1 MTKQI
6 QFRRGSSAE
15 HQAFT
20 GASGEITVDTNLD
33 VAVVHDGST
42 PGGQY
47 LIGETSPQGLTNKRW
62 VGIGTTTTGSLQFVA
77 IGDAN
82 IDGNLQLRSLDI
94 NFRDPVTLSGIRSD
108 TSNNIITGINTSDI
122 RVGYVVTS
130 NVVSSGTT
138 VISVGTNFIQLSDY
152 TPETQ
157 IQKIGTLNNTDG
169 NVLGID
175 TSNIAVG
182 YAISN
187 YSILLS
193 GALVTEVGVG
203 SITVS
208 ETVIGPQGSTEPF
221 YFSNLSISTS
231 LTFNDPLTGILNVG
245 IITAGYVTLED
256 LTVNGPA
263 YITGISTFSDRVI
276 FDSTNSIQIPYGTTA
291 ERDVVGVAVTGQIRF
306 NTDNSSFEGYGSGG
320 EWGSLGG
327 VKDVDG
333 DTYIIPESS
342 PGSDEDTLYIYAGGA
357 VAGTISSTIGTIL
370 NVDLQVS
377 GITTISGF
385 LDVQEYA
392 NIGQNISVGTTVQT
406 DDIVA
411 TGEIYVG
418 ADIFTYG
425 INAEIGITTYLNST
439 DFEATRESVGLSTIV
454 DAFITNS
461 YSENGYINVGI
472 VTTISGTDL
481 NYTTADIDTAYVTTG
496 VVTTISGSD
505 LTYATSRSGNSYIN
519 VGFVTT
525 LYVNTGVVTTISGT
539 DLTYTNA
546 TINNVYADVGIVTTI
561 SGTNVSYSGIGTIE
575 TLDTTTGTIDYLS
588 NTNLNTSG
596 IGTIATLDT
605 TTGTIDYL
613 SGTDLTYATSRSGNS
628 YINVGFVTTLYVN
641 TGVVTTISGTDL
653 TYTTA
658 DIDTAYVTTGVVT
671 SISGTDLNYSGVG
684 TITNLEVTTGTV
696 TNLTST
702 DSTITTA
709 DIDTAYVTTGVVTT
723 ISGSDLTYT
732 TADIDTAYVTTG
744 VVTTISGTDLTY
756 TTADIDTAYVTTGVV
771 TTISGTDL
779 NYSGIS
785 TLNKVGV
792 TTLTFDAYNN
802 TLSQDSSVTIKT
814 STSGISSHYTLTLPA
829 TVGTAGQVLGIL
841 PGGNGELGFTTAGLY
856 ESRYYVSALN
866 GNDSYDGKTLPV
878 KTIKKAA
885 QLASFSSFV
894 IPGQRY
900 LDAGNLL
907 ESNKEFIKEE
917 VVAYLEFNY
926 ENITTDLP
934 DYDATICKRDVG
946 YLVDALVYD
955 IRFGGNSK
963 SIEAGNAYWDGATSY
978 VAGEEEQAIF
988 AYEYLKFIG
997 QYVINNQTPPTIYQ
1011 TSVSQSFDF
1020 TITQD
1025 PNNTNDFDFHVSK
1038 DARNLILANKLEIV
1052 DKSLAAIAIDHPDFY
1067 FPGDTQ
1073 SNERSRF
1080 YDSYRLIQ
1088 QNKQEIIDYAW
1099 ADTVATYPGVSST
1112 EDKCKRDLGY
1122 FIDAVSTDVFTGG
1135 NNYTRSFLG
1144 FYFDGGAPLGN
1155 GLVGEEIESNHAFTE
1170 AAVGMSSALTNQLT
1184 IQDLTITS
1192 DPITGSNTDPLSCA
1206 NVRSTVSTLT
1216 GIVTTAVAAGSTAGI
1231 GTTSNYGYFLIT
1243 PDLNVSDSVGIG
1255 STNIFGGRKCARDL
1269 NYIVDALAQDVSFD
1283 TNQHILYATKK
1294 YFDGAGTLIS
1304 NGVAGET
1311 SESITAF
1318 NATRDLA
1325 KKAITNQL
1333 NNRDLTVIADS
1344 VTGFNTDPY
1353 SCSSTQTQIGNL
1365 VGILTTALDTASL
1378 VGIASTS
1385 IGQTDCADVRSALVN
1400 YVGIITTIVGLGTT
1414 AAPATVLP
1422 ETQSKPIAIFV
1433 EAGEYV
1439 EDNPIILYDDIA
1451 VLGDNL
1457 RNTIIRP
1464 QNANKDLFRLRNGVY
1479 LTGFAM
1485 KDAIDAAGV
1494 PQYTFNYAV
1503 AFDDPA
1509 DTTTSRIGYATKSDP
1524 PVIFRSPYIQNCS
1537 ILSFLGGNGILVDG
1551 SKVQSPNV
1559 ALVPQESERPVV
1571 GDQPQQGKSMVAA
1584 AFTMVS
1590 FGGIGWRTINDG
1602 YAQVVSC
1609 FQIFCKYGSL
1619 TQSGGYLSIT
1629 NSATNFG
1636 LYALRSTGFSKN
1648 SFAFD
1653 RGRIAATGTSGG
1665 SQTLKVVGLGRSEQ
1679 DLYVCRFIN
1688 NSGNDQ
1694 TALFKPVPVT
1704 QTFTGTA
1711 STVGGSVG
1719 IASDKLFITGHPFL
1733 NGDSVVYYG
1742 DVQDVPE
1749 RVIGG
1754 LIHENQYYVV
1764 YIDAN
1769 TIQLTEDSS
1778 LTQIVDLTGASTGIH
1793 TFIKNTQ
1800 EFFASEIVDRHN
1812 SYQKITIPGTQ
1823 TLEFVSGRQV
1833 QQTVTTGTAVGY
1845 AYTWDSSSRELIV
1858 SVELSNDERINFAV
1872 TDGVTN
1878 LLIEDHTGTP
1888 IGTSIG
1894 AVTGLTTYWSVN
1906 AKIASTLAG
1915 GTIITPS
1922 NLPEDY
1928 KLHFHRPS
1936 VINSS
1941 SHTWEYSGSGT
1952 DYNALPE
1959 NGGRTDPATEQVSEG
1974 GGRVYSSGTN
1984 ELGDFKIGDFITAY
1998 NRTGNIIFNNT
2009 VTIGNLD
2016 SLRLSLSGGVSIEEF
2031 SIDGGMG
2038 DNETGGPQN
2047 SRVSTQLAVR
2057 TFLSNRLG
2065 NFIDKLVSTNSIPN
2079 AVVQLNSLGQ
2089 INADLIPPKSVNYYK
2104 ANYEG
2109 ARTQLVNQIPAQN
2122 ILSGEVVSEPVDS
2135 FVLLSDLLSQYIVLD
2150 NDTIY
2155 NFNNQDEIVS
2165 VNAGG
2170 GAIGVVTA
2178 PTTSGVNTDTL
2189 SFPNVGYGTT
2199 GLVRGVSLSLKDLV
2213 GGSGYTSAGI
2223 YTGVRLDISSGIGT
2237 GITGTI
2243 TVGVSG
2249 TVTNVAI
2256 TTGGFKFEVDDLLT
2270 VNDPNEIGGRSG
2282 GSNFTVKIGSVE
2294 TRLYI
2299 GLTNAQKFAGT
2310 IALPD
2315 YFADGNAVG
2324 YSTNIGIG
2332 TTVAFTPT
2340 DIDLSGSV
2348 DFANDRIVL
2357 GSGHPFADGDAVV
2370 YTVTAGTVISPL
2382 TNGVTYYTKTVG
2394 ISSVELYTTYA
2405 LVTKVDL
2412 QSSGTGTHEFVRA
2425 GFNTVTDQITFVGHP
2440 FTQGDPVRVT
2450 GSTPTGITTGNFY
2463 FVGSVTTNT
2472 FTLHETRAQ
2481 SLSSINGLLLNTQSL
2496 ENASGSVGIMTLTEQ
2511 NVEYTTT
2518 VNTSSS
2524 DVDNWSLLSSS
2535 SLDAANIVS
2544 GIFDPIRLGTG
2555 VANEQTFLA
2564 GDSSYKKV
2572 ITSVGIGTTAG
2583 FDVQGYTSVDFP
2595 PGGVGITTYYG
2606 DFVLGLNRVESTID
2620 DYSTL
2625 GISQYKLTTFAV
2637 GEDGRI
2643 TIKNSAS
2650 GGDVDAASLGGNS
2663 GAYYIDSAN
2672 HIGIIP
2678 ITRGGTGLNALPS
2691 TGAILQGNGSSYNLT
2706 TTPTFVGD
2714 VSFNAGAGAITVGT
2728 DSDIRFTN
2736 GSNWT
2741 GEHDSKI
2748 QFFNNNLYL
2757 QYTTALILRN
2767 SAGSNR
2773 VTFDSLGNVDV
2784 VGIITAS
2791 RFVSDVAQGTAPFVV
2806 ASTTQVTNLNANYL
2820 NGYASDTAN
2829 TANRVV
2835 RRDASGN
2842 FAAGTIT
2849 ATLSGTATNA
2859 NNINLSDES
2868 SDTTCFPVFATSATG
2883 NQAPKTGSNL
2893 TFNSSTG
2900 VLAATTFSGSGAS
2913 LTNIPNGALTNS
2925 TISGVALGSNLNT
2938 LTLETS
2944 GTGLSGSQTYNGS
2957 GVATFT
2963 VTSNA
2968 TSANTGSTIVAR
2980 NSSGNFSAGT
2990 ITATLSG
2997 TATNATNTTI
3007 TNDVATNAVHYPT
3020 FVSANTGDL
3029 GQKVSS
3035 TKLTYNPSTG
3045 RLTATTLAGSL
3056 LNTLTLNTS
3065 GTGLS
3070 GSTSFNNAGNVT
3082 FTVTSNATSANT
3094 GGTIVARDGSGNF
3107 SAGTITAS
3115 TYSGNLQYAL
3125 TRGTYLTGNNFDNSA
3140 NTTWAV
3146 DATSANTASKVVAR
3160 DGSGNF
3166 AGNTISA
3173 TTFSGNLQYSLTRG
3187 SYLTG
3192 NNFNNSAST
3201 TWAVDA
3207 TSANTGSKVV
3217 ARDSSGNFAAGAV
3230 TVNSLFS
3237 GTVDLTSELN
3247 FTSPAAK
3254 YIDFYTKNSGG
3265 TAYSANLRLVNHDS
3279 SSFHTA
3285 ISMIRDGSV
3294 ELYYNNSKK
3303 LETSNTGVTVSNT
3316 VTATTFT
3323 STQATGTAPFTVTST
3338 TKVDNLNADLFDGQ
3352 DSSYYLNASNFTSIP
3367 DGTLTLQT
3375 SGTGL
3380 SGSTT
3385 FSANQETNATFT
3397 VVSNATSANTGGAI
3411 VARDGSGNFSAGTIT
3426 ATTFSGSGISLTNI
3440 PNSATTATTTNTG
3453 STIVSRDSSGNF
3465 SAGTITATL
3474 SGNATSSTTATNANN
3489 INVADESTDTTCFPL
3504 FVTAATGNLPPK
3516 SGSNL
3521 TFNSSTGVL
3530 AATTFSGS
3538 GASLTNIPNGALTN
3552 STISGVALGSNLNTL
3567 TLNTSGTGLSGS
3579 ATYNGSGT
3587 ATFTVTSNA
3596 TSANTASTIVARN
3609 SSGNFSAGTI
3619 TATLSG
3625 TATQVSNTLTRGT
3638 YLTGSNFD
3646 GSSATTWAVD
3656 ATSANTASKVVARDG
3671 SGNFSAN
3678 TVTLAGELRGP
3689 ASFVID
3695 PAAVGDNTGTVVI
3708 KGNLQIDGTQTTINS
3723 TTITIDDLN
3732 LTLASGAANA
3742 AAANGAGLT
3751 IDGASA
3757 TITYSSTGDSWILN
3771 KVPYYN
3777 SNRILTTADEG
3788 SGNGLDADTLDGLQS
3803 TAFAQLSGATFTG
3816 NIAFSGSQTVDGR
3829 DLSVDGAKLDGIE
3842 SGATGDQTA
3851 SEILTLIKTVDGA
3864 SSDLD
3869 ADLLDGQQGSY
3880 YLNTSTTFG
3889 GDVSGTYNAIVVA
3902 DDSHTHDSRYYTETE
3917 SNTRYFRRDSSND
3930 VDVRLASGNGRG
3942 LRFWDSD
3949 SYKIWMS
3956 ATTDATWGGRL
3967 DSTSDYNMYFR
3978 MTGGTNRG
3986 FVFQNSTTEV
3996 FQIESTGQVRTA
4008 SNNIYANGNLV
4019 WHQGNDGSGSGLDAD
4034 TVDGYQFLS
4043 TQGISAVGNFGQWQ
4057 GHSTYTDFN
4066 ASISYWG
4073 WNYVQA
4079 NTNAPNSTSA
4089 QWYRNRVSLGS
4100 EYGLNYSSSHY
4111 WLEMAYPRTNNT
4123 TAGHMWVRT
4132 CENGSVGGWTQV
4144 GSNIIGNSSATGTV
4158 TASSDIRLKTNI
4170 ETISDALNKVL
4181 DLRGVEFDRPDLDGS
4196 PRHIGV
4202 IAQEVENVI
4211 PEVVFDG
4218 ADGYKKVAYGN
4229 LTAVLIE
4236 AVKEQ
4241 QKQIDELRNEI
4252 KKLKG
4257 E

>member
-94 NFRDPVTLSGIRSD
+94 NFRAPVTLSGIRSD

-263 YITGISTFSDRVI
+263 YITGLSTFSDRVI
-276 FDSTNSIQIPYGTTA
+276 FDSTNSIQIPSGTTE

-306 NTDNSSFEGYGSGG
+306 NTDNSSFEGYGPGG

-411 TGEIYVG
+411 TGDVYVG

-439 DFEATRESVGLSTIV
+439 DFEVTRESVGLSTIV

-472 VTTISGTDL
+472 VTTISGTSLDY
-481 NYTTADIDTAYVTTG
+481 NISNITTGNIVTG
-496 VVTTISGSD
+496 VVTTLSGTN
-505 LTYATSRSGNSYIN
+505 LNYATSRSGNSYIN

-525 LYVNTGVVTTISGT
+525 LYVNTGVVTSISGS

-561 SGTNVSYSGIGTIE
+561 SGT
-575 TLDTTTGTIDYLS
+575 
-588 NTNLNTSG
+588 
-596 IGTIATLDT
+596 
-605 TTGTIDYL
+605 
-613 SGTDLTYATSRSGNS
+613 
-628 YINVGFVTTLYVN
+628 
-641 TGVVTTISGTDL
+641 
-653 TYTTA
+653 
-658 DIDTAYVTTGVVT
+658 
-671 SISGTDLNYSGVG
+671 DLNYSGIG

-709 DIDTAYVTTGVVTT
+709 DIDTAYVN
-723 ISGSDLTYT
+723 
-732 TADIDTAYVTTG
+732 TG

-756 TTADIDTAYVTTGVV
+756 TTANIDTAYVNTGVV

-792 TTLTFDAYNN
+792 TTLTFDAYNDI
-802 TLSQDSSVTIKT
+802 LSQDSSVTIKT
-814 STSGISSHYTLTLPA
+814 STAGISSHYTLTLPA

-885 QLASFSSFV
+885 QLASFNSFV

-907 ESNKEFIKEE
+907 ESNKEFIQEE

-963 SIEAGNAYWDGATSY
+963 SIEAGNAYWDGASSY

-1184 IQDLTITS
+1184 IQDLTITA

-1304 NGVAGET
+1304 NGIAGET

-1344 VTGFNTDPY
+1344 ITGFNTDPY

-1433 EAGEYV
+1433 EAGEYL

-1509 DTTTSRIGYATKSDP
+1509 DTTTSRIGYATKNDP

-1858 SVELSNDERINFAV
+1858 SVELSNDERVNFAV

-2223 YTGVRLDISSGIGT
+2223 YTGVRLDIASGIGT

-2282 GSNFTVKIGSVE
+2282 GSNFTIKIGSVE

-2332 TTVAFTPT
+2332 TTVGFTPT
-2340 DIDLSGSV
+2340 DIDLSGSI

-2370 YTVTAGTVISPL
+2370 YTVTAGTAVSPL

-2405 LVTKVDL
+2405 LVTKLDL
-2412 QSSGTGTHEFVRA
+2412 QSSGTGTHELVRA

-2544 GIFDPIRLGTG
+2544 GIFDPVRLGTG

-2672 HIGIIP
+2672 HIGVIP

-2691 TGAILQGNGSSYNLT
+2691 SGAILQGNGSSYNLT

-2748 QFFNNNLYL
+2748 QFFNNKLYL

-2767 SAGSNR
+2767 SAGSDR

-2791 RFVSDVAQGTAPFVV
+2791 RFISDVAQGTAPFVV

-2820 NGYASDTAN
+2820 NGYASATTN

-2842 FAAGTIT
+2842 FA
-2849 ATLSGTATNA
+2849 
-2859 NNINLSDES
+2859 
-2868 SDTTCFPVFATSATG
+2868 
-2883 NQAPKTGSNL
+2883 
-2893 TFNSSTG
+2893 
-2900 VLAATTFSGSGAS
+2900 
-2913 LTNIPNGALTNS
+2913 
-2925 TISGVALGSNLNT
+2925 
-2938 LTLETS
+2938 
-2944 GTGLSGSQTYNGS
+2944 
-2957 GVATFT
+2957 
-2963 VTSNA
+2963 
-2968 TSANTGSTIVAR
+2968 
-2980 NSSGNFSAGT
+2980 AGT

-3020 FVSANTGDL
+3020 FVSANTGNL

-3056 LNTLTLNTS
+3056 LNTLTLDTS

-3070 GSTSFNNAGNVT
+3070 GSTSFNNSGNVT

-3094 GGTIVARDGSGNF
+3094 GGAIVARDGSGNF

-3173 TTFSGNLQYSLTRG
+3173 TTFSGNLQYTLTRG

-3285 ISMIRDGSV
+3285 IKMIRDGSV

-3323 STQATGTAPFTVTST
+3323 STQATGTAPFTVAST

-3352 DSSYYLNASNFTSIP
+3352 DSSYYLDASNFTSIP

-3397 VVSNATSANTGGAI
+3397 VVSNATSANTGGTI

-3864 SSDLD
+3864 SSGLD

-3902 DDSHTHDSRYYTETE
+3902 NDSHTHDSRYYTETE

-3930 VDVRLASGNGRG
+3930 VDVRLASGHGRG

-3956 ATTDATWGGRL
+3956 SATDGTWGGRL

-4019 WHQGNDGSGSGLDAD
+4019 WHQGNDGTGSGLDAD

-4043 TQGISAVGNFGQWQ
+4043 TQGISATGNFGQWF
-4057 GHSTYTDFN
+4057 GHNTYTDFN
-4066 ASISYWG
+4066 ASLSYWG

-4079 NTNAPNSTSA
+4079 NTNAPNSTSS

-4100 EYGLNYSSSHY
+4100 DYGLNYSAGHY
-4111 WLEMAYPRTNNT
+4111 WLEMAYPRYTPT

-4132 CENGSVGGWTQV
+4132 CENGTVGGWTQV

>member
-1 MTKQI
+1 M
-6 QFRRGSSAE
+6 
-15 HQAFT
+15 
-20 GASGEITVDTNLD
+20 
-33 VAVVHDGST
+33 
-42 PGGQY
+42 
-47 LIGETSPQGLTNKRW
+47 
-62 VGIGTTTTGSLQFVA
+62 
-77 IGDAN
+77 
-82 IDGNLQLRSLDI
+82 
-94 NFRDPVTLSGIRSD
+94 
-108 TSNNIITGINTSDI
+108 
-122 RVGYVVTS
+122 
-130 NVVSSGTT
+130 
-138 VISVGTNFIQLSDY
+138 
-152 TPETQ
+152 
-157 IQKIGTLNNTDG
+157 
-169 NVLGID
+169 
-175 TSNIAVG
+175 
-182 YAISN
+182 
-187 YSILLS
+187 
-193 GALVTEVGVG
+193 
-203 SITVS
+203 
-208 ETVIGPQGSTEPF
+208 
-221 YFSNLSISTS
+221 
-231 LTFNDPLTGILNVG
+231 
-245 IITAGYVTLED
+245 
-256 LTVNGPA
+256 
-263 YITGISTFSDRVI
+263 
-276 FDSTNSIQIPYGTTA
+276 
-291 ERDVVGVAVTGQIRF
+291 
-306 NTDNSSFEGYGSGG
+306 
-320 EWGSLGG
+320 
-327 VKDVDG
+327 
-333 DTYIIPESS
+333 
-342 PGSDEDTLYIYAGGA
+342 
-357 VAGTISSTIGTIL
+357 
-370 NVDLQVS
+370 
-377 GITTISGF
+377 
-385 LDVQEYA
+385 
-392 NIGQNISVGTTVQT
+392 
-406 DDIVA
+406 
-411 TGEIYVG
+411 
-418 ADIFTYG
+418 
-425 INAEIGITTYLNST
+425 
-439 DFEATRESVGLSTIV
+439 
-454 DAFITNS
+454 
-461 YSENGYINVGI
+461 
-472 VTTISGTDL
+472 
-481 NYTTADIDTAYVTTG
+481 
-496 VVTTISGSD
+496 
-505 LTYATSRSGNSYIN
+505 
-519 VGFVTT
+519 
-525 LYVNTGVVTTISGT
+525 
-539 DLTYTNA
+539 
-546 TINNVYADVGIVTTI
+546 
-561 SGTNVSYSGIGTIE
+561 
-575 TLDTTTGTIDYLS
+575 
-588 NTNLNTSG
+588 
-596 IGTIATLDT
+596 
-605 TTGTIDYL
+605 
-613 SGTDLTYATSRSGNS
+613 
-628 YINVGFVTTLYVN
+628 
-641 TGVVTTISGTDL
+641 
-653 TYTTA
+653 
-658 DIDTAYVTTGVVT
+658 
-671 SISGTDLNYSGVG
+671 
-684 TITNLEVTTGTV
+684 
-696 TNLTST
+696 
-702 DSTITTA
+702 
-709 DIDTAYVTTGVVTT
+709 
-723 ISGSDLTYT
+723 
-732 TADIDTAYVTTG
+732 
-744 VVTTISGTDLTY
+744 
-756 TTADIDTAYVTTGVV
+756 
-771 TTISGTDL
+771 
-779 NYSGIS
+779 
-785 TLNKVGV
+785 
-792 TTLTFDAYNN
+792 
-802 TLSQDSSVTIKT
+802 
-814 STSGISSHYTLTLPA
+814 
-829 TVGTAGQVLGIL
+829 
-841 PGGNGELGFTTAGLY
+841 
-856 ESRYYVSALN
+856 
-866 GNDSYDGKTLPV
+866 
-878 KTIKKAA
+878 
-885 QLASFSSFV
+885 
-894 IPGQRY
+894 
-900 LDAGNLL
+900 
-907 ESNKEFIKEE
+907 
-917 VVAYLEFNY
+917 
-926 ENITTDLP
+926 
-934 DYDATICKRDVG
+934 
-946 YLVDALVYD
+946 
-955 IRFGGNSK
+955 
-963 SIEAGNAYWDGATSY
+963 
-978 VAGEEEQAIF
+978 
-988 AYEYLKFIG
+988 
-997 QYVINNQTPPTIYQ
+997 
-1011 TSVSQSFDF
+1011 
-1020 TITQD
+1020 
-1025 PNNTNDFDFHVSK
+1025 
-1038 DARNLILANKLEIV
+1038 
-1052 DKSLAAIAIDHPDFY
+1052 
-1067 FPGDTQ
+1067 
-1073 SNERSRF
+1073 
-1080 YDSYRLIQ
+1080 
-1088 QNKQEIIDYAW
+1088 
-1099 ADTVATYPGVSST
+1099 
-1112 EDKCKRDLGY
+1112 
-1122 FIDAVSTDVFTGG
+1122 
-1135 NNYTRSFLG
+1135 
-1144 FYFDGGAPLGN
+1144 
-1155 GLVGEEIESNHAFTE
+1155 
-1170 AAVGMSSALTNQLT
+1170 
-1184 IQDLTITS
+1184 
-1192 DPITGSNTDPLSCA
+1192 
-1206 NVRSTVSTLT
+1206 
-1216 GIVTTAVAAGSTAGI
+1216 
-1231 GTTSNYGYFLIT
+1231 
-1243 PDLNVSDSVGIG
+1243 
-1255 STNIFGGRKCARDL
+1255 
-1269 NYIVDALAQDVSFD
+1269 
-1283 TNQHILYATKK
+1283 
-1294 YFDGAGTLIS
+1294 
-1304 NGVAGET
+1304 
-1311 SESITAF
+1311 
-1318 NATRDLA
+1318 
-1325 KKAITNQL
+1325 
-1333 NNRDLTVIADS
+1333 
-1344 VTGFNTDPY
+1344 
-1353 SCSSTQTQIGNL
+1353 
-1365 VGILTTALDTASL
+1365 
-1378 VGIASTS
+1378 
-1385 IGQTDCADVRSALVN
+1385 
-1400 YVGIITTIVGLGTT
+1400 
-1414 AAPATVLP
+1414 
-1422 ETQSKPIAIFV
+1422 
-1433 EAGEYV
+1433 
-1439 EDNPIILYDDIA
+1439 
-1451 VLGDNL
+1451 
-1457 RNTIIRP
+1457 
-1464 QNANKDLFRLRNGVY
+1464 
-1479 LTGFAM
+1479 
-1485 KDAIDAAGV
+1485 
-1494 PQYTFNYAV
+1494 
-1503 AFDDPA
+1503 
-1509 DTTTSRIGYATKSDP
+1509 
-1524 PVIFRSPYIQNCS
+1524 
-1537 ILSFLGGNGILVDG
+1537 
-1551 SKVQSPNV
+1551 
-1559 ALVPQESERPVV
+1559 
-1571 GDQPQQGKSMVAA
+1571 
-1584 AFTMVS
+1584 
-1590 FGGIGWRTINDG
+1590 
-1602 YAQVVSC
+1602 
-1609 FQIFCKYGSL
+1609 
-1619 TQSGGYLSIT
+1619 
-1629 NSATNFG
+1629 
-1636 LYALRSTGFSKN
+1636 
-1648 SFAFD
+1648 
-1653 RGRIAATGTSGG
+1653 
-1665 SQTLKVVGLGRSEQ
+1665 
-1679 DLYVCRFIN
+1679 
-1688 NSGNDQ
+1688 
-1694 TALFKPVPVT
+1694 
-1704 QTFTGTA
+1704 
-1711 STVGGSVG
+1711 
-1719 IASDKLFITGHPFL
+1719 
-1733 NGDSVVYYG
+1733 
-1742 DVQDVPE
+1742 
-1749 RVIGG
+1749 
-1754 LIHENQYYVV
+1754 
-1764 YIDAN
+1764 
-1769 TIQLTEDSS
+1769 
-1778 LTQIVDLTGASTGIH
+1778 
-1793 TFIKNTQ
+1793 
-1800 EFFASEIVDRHN
+1800 
-1812 SYQKITIPGTQ
+1812 
-1823 TLEFVSGRQV
+1823 
-1833 QQTVTTGTAVGY
+1833 
-1845 AYTWDSSSRELIV
+1845 
-1858 SVELSNDERINFAV
+1858 
-1872 TDGVTN
+1872 
-1878 LLIEDHTGTP
+1878 
-1888 IGTSIG
+1888 
-1894 AVTGLTTYWSVN
+1894 
-1906 AKIASTLAG
+1906 
-1915 GTIITPS
+1915 
-1922 NLPEDY
+1922 
-1928 KLHFHRPS
+1928 
-1936 VINSS
+1936 
-1941 SHTWEYSGSGT
+1941 
-1952 DYNALPE
+1952 
-1959 NGGRTDPATEQVSEG
+1959 
-1974 GGRVYSSGTN
+1974 
-1984 ELGDFKIGDFITAY
+1984 
-1998 NRTGNIIFNNT
+1998 
-2009 VTIGNLD
+2009 
-2016 SLRLSLSGGVSIEEF
+2016 
-2031 SIDGGMG
+2031 
-2038 DNETGGPQN
+2038 
-2047 SRVSTQLAVR
+2047 
-2057 TFLSNRLG
+2057 
-2065 NFIDKLVSTNSIPN
+2065 
-2079 AVVQLNSLGQ
+2079 
-2089 INADLIPPKSVNYYK
+2089 
-2104 ANYEG
+2104 
-2109 ARTQLVNQIPAQN
+2109 
-2122 ILSGEVVSEPVDS
+2122 
-2135 FVLLSDLLSQYIVLD
+2135 
-2150 NDTIY
+2150 
-2155 NFNNQDEIVS
+2155 
-2165 VNAGG
+2165 
-2170 GAIGVVTA
+2170 
-2178 PTTSGVNTDTL
+2178 
-2189 SFPNVGYGTT
+2189 
-2199 GLVRGVSLSLKDLV
+2199 
-2213 GGSGYTSAGI
+2213 
-2223 YTGVRLDISSGIGT
+2223 
-2237 GITGTI
+2237 
-2243 TVGVSG
+2243 
-2249 TVTNVAI
+2249 
-2256 TTGGFKFEVDDLLT
+2256 
-2270 VNDPNEIGGRSG
+2270 
-2282 GSNFTVKIGSVE
+2282 
-2294 TRLYI
+2294 
-2299 GLTNAQKFAGT
+2299 TNAQKFAGT

-2340 DIDLSGSV
+2340 DIDLSGDI

-2357 GSGHPFADGDAVV
+2357 GSGHPFADGDPVV
-2370 YTVTAGTVISPL
+2370 YTVTAGTVVSPL

-2405 LVTKVDL
+2405 LITKVDL
-2412 QSSGTGTHEFVRA
+2412 QSSGTGTHELVRA

-2544 GIFDPIRLGTG
+2544 GIFDPVRLGTG

-2691 TGAILQGNGSSYNLT
+2691 SGAILQGNGSSYNLT

-2767 SAGSNR
+2767 SAGSDR
-2773 VTFDSLGNVDV
+2773 VTFNSLGNVDV

-2791 RFVSDVAQGTAPFVV
+2791 RFISDVAQGTAPFVV

-2842 FAAGTIT
+2842 FA
-2849 ATLSGTATNA
+2849 
-2859 NNINLSDES
+2859 
-2868 SDTTCFPVFATSATG
+2868 
-2883 NQAPKTGSNL
+2883 
-2893 TFNSSTG
+2893 
-2900 VLAATTFSGSGAS
+2900 
-2913 LTNIPNGALTNS
+2913 
-2925 TISGVALGSNLNT
+2925 
-2938 LTLETS
+2938 
-2944 GTGLSGSQTYNGS
+2944 
-2957 GVATFT
+2957 
-2963 VTSNA
+2963 
-2968 TSANTGSTIVAR
+2968 
-2980 NSSGNFSAGT
+2980 AGT

-3070 GSTSFNNAGNVT
+3070 GSTSFNNSGNVT

-3125 TRGTYLTGNNFDNSA
+3125 TRGSYLTGNNFDNSA

-3146 DATSANTASKVVAR
+3146 DATSTNTASKVVAR

-3173 TTFSGNLQYSLTRG
+3173 TTFSGNLQYTLTRG

-3217 ARDSSGNFAAGAV
+3217 ARDSSGDFSAGAV

-3254 YIDFYTKNSGG
+3254 YVDFYTKDSGS

-3285 ISMIRDGSV
+3285 IKMIRDGSV

-3323 STQATGTAPFTVTST
+3323 STQLTGTAPFTVAST
-3338 TKVDNLNADLFDGQ
+3338 TKVTNLNADLLDGN
-3352 DSSYYLNASNFTSIP
+3352 DSSYYLDASNFTSIP

-3465 SAGTITATL
+3465 SAETITATL

-3552 STISGVALGSNLNTL
+3552 STISGVSLGSNLNTL

-3609 SSGNFSAGTI
+3609 SSGNFNAGTI

-3638 YLTGSNFD
+3638 YLTGSNFN

-3656 ATSANTASKVVARDG
+3656 ATSANTVSKVVARDG

-3842 SGATGDQTA
+3842 PGATGDQTA

-3864 SSDLD
+3864 SSGLD

-3902 DDSHTHDSRYYTETE
+3902 NDSHTHDSRYYTETE
-3917 SNTRYFRRDSSND
+3917 SNTRHFRRDSSND
-3930 VDVRLASGNGRG
+3930 VNVRLAAANGRG

-3956 ATTDATWGGRL
+3956 ATADGTWGGRL

-4057 GHSTYTDFN
+4057 GHGTYTNFN
-4066 ASISYWG
+4066 SSISYWG
-4073 WNYVQA
+4073 WNYVQG

-4100 EYGLNYSSSHY
+4100 EYGLNYSSGHY

>member
-94 NFRDPVTLSGIRSD
+94 NFRAPVTLSGIRSD

-263 YITGISTFSDRVI
+263 YITGLSTFSDRVI
-276 FDSTNSIQIPYGTTA
+276 FDSTNSIQIPSGTTE

-306 NTDNSSFEGYGSGG
+306 NTDNSSFEGYGPGG

-406 DDIVA
+406 NDIVA
-411 TGEIYVG
+411 TGDVYVS

-439 DFEATRESVGLSTIV
+439 DFEVTRESVGLSTIV

-472 VTTISGTDL
+472 VTTISGTSLDY
-481 NYTTADIDTAYVTTG
+481 NISNITTGNIVTG
-496 VVTTISGSD
+496 VVTTLSGTN
-505 LTYATSRSGNSYIN
+505 LNYATSRSGNSYIN

-525 LYVNTGVVTTISGT
+525 LYVNTGVVTSISGS

-561 SGTNVSYSGIGTIE
+561 SGT
-575 TLDTTTGTIDYLS
+575 
-588 NTNLNTSG
+588 
-596 IGTIATLDT
+596 
-605 TTGTIDYL
+605 
-613 SGTDLTYATSRSGNS
+613 
-628 YINVGFVTTLYVN
+628 
-641 TGVVTTISGTDL
+641 
-653 TYTTA
+653 
-658 DIDTAYVTTGVVT
+658 
-671 SISGTDLNYSGVG
+671 DLNYSGIG

-709 DIDTAYVTTGVVTT
+709 DIDTAYVN
-723 ISGSDLTYT
+723 
-732 TADIDTAYVTTG
+732 TG

-756 TTADIDTAYVTTGVV
+756 TTANIDTSYVNTGVV

-792 TTLTFDAYNN
+792 TTLTFDAYNDI
-802 TLSQDSSVTIKT
+802 LSQDSSVTIKT
-814 STSGISSHYTLTLPA
+814 STAGISSHYTLTLPA

-885 QLASFSSFV
+885 QLASFNSFV

-907 ESNKEFIKEE
+907 ESNKEFIQEE

-963 SIEAGNAYWDGATSY
+963 SIEAGNAYWDGASSY

-1184 IQDLTITS
+1184 IQDLTITA

-1304 NGVAGET
+1304 NGIAGET

-1344 VTGFNTDPY
+1344 ITGFNTDPY

-1509 DTTTSRIGYATKSDP
+1509 DTTTSRIGYATKNDP

-1858 SVELSNDERINFAV
+1858 SVELSNDERVNFAV

-2223 YTGVRLDISSGIGT
+2223 YTGVRLDIASGIGT

-2340 DIDLSGSV
+2340 DIDLSGSI

-2370 YTVTAGTVISPL
+2370 YTVTAGTAVSPL

-2405 LVTKVDL
+2405 LVTKLDL
-2412 QSSGTGTHEFVRA
+2412 QSSGTGTHELVRA

-2544 GIFDPIRLGTG
+2544 GIFDPVRLGTG

-2672 HIGIIP
+2672 HIGVIP

-2691 TGAILQGNGSSYNLT
+2691 SGAILQGNGSSYNLT

-2767 SAGSNR
+2767 SAGSDR

-2791 RFVSDVAQGTAPFVV
+2791 RFISDVAQGTAPFVV

-2820 NGYASDTAN
+2820 NGYASATTN

-2842 FAAGTIT
+2842 FA
-2849 ATLSGTATNA
+2849 
-2859 NNINLSDES
+2859 
-2868 SDTTCFPVFATSATG
+2868 
-2883 NQAPKTGSNL
+2883 
-2893 TFNSSTG
+2893 
-2900 VLAATTFSGSGAS
+2900 
-2913 LTNIPNGALTNS
+2913 
-2925 TISGVALGSNLNT
+2925 
-2938 LTLETS
+2938 
-2944 GTGLSGSQTYNGS
+2944 
-2957 GVATFT
+2957 
-2963 VTSNA
+2963 
-2968 TSANTGSTIVAR
+2968 
-2980 NSSGNFSAGT
+2980 AGT

-3020 FVSANTGDL
+3020 FVSANTGNL

-3056 LNTLTLNTS
+3056 LNTLTLDTS

-3070 GSTSFNNAGNVT
+3070 GSTSFNNSGNVT

-3094 GGTIVARDGSGNF
+3094 GGAIVARDGSGNF

-3173 TTFSGNLQYSLTRG
+3173 TTFSGNLQYTLTRG

-3285 ISMIRDGSV
+3285 IKMIRDGSV

-3323 STQATGTAPFTVTST
+3323 STQATGTAPFTVAST

-3352 DSSYYLNASNFTSIP
+3352 DSSYYLDASNFTSIP

-3864 SSDLD
+3864 SSGLD

-3902 DDSHTHDSRYYTETE
+3902 NDSHTHDSRYYTETE

-3930 VDVRLASGNGRG
+3930 VDVRLASGHGRG

-3956 ATTDATWGGRL
+3956 SATDGTWGGRL

-4019 WHQGNDGSGSGLDAD
+4019 WHQGNDGSGTGLDAD
-4034 TVDGYQFLS
+4034 TVDGIQASSFLRSDANDTTTGYVTFTNDDGIFLS
-4043 TQGISAVGNFGQWQ
+4043 PTTNGVGAKIKFSDHSGGSYTQYGILEYKHSDGSVTTTGGNSNDGWIFTGTETRTVVKAVG
-4057 GHSTYTDFN
+4057 D
-4066 ASISYWG
+4066 I
-4073 WNYVQA
+4073 
-4079 NTNAPNSTSA
+4079 
-4089 QWYRNRVSLGS
+4089 
-4100 EYGLNYSSSHY
+4100 E
-4111 WLEMAYPRTNNT
+4111 
-4123 TAGHMWVRT
+4123 
-4132 CENGSVGGWTQV
+4132 
-4144 GSNIIGNSSATGTV
+4144 ATGTMYSGGNV
-4158 TASSDIRLKTNI
+4158 VASSDIRLKTNI
-4170 ETISDALNKVL
+4170 ETISDPLNKVL
-4181 DLRGVEFDRPDLDGS
+4181 NLRGVEFDRPDMDGC
-4196 PRHIGV
+4196 PHQIGV

-4211 PEVVFDG
+4211 PEVVVDG
-4218 ADGYKKVAYGN
+4218 LDGYKKVAYGN